1 MGDVPALQL
10 SGIAKA
16 FAGAPALDGVDLTVR
31 AGEIH
36 GLAGENGAGKSTLI
50 KILCGA
56 TRPDSGEMSLFG
68 EPYRPGSPLDGLRA
82 GIRVVHQELQMLD
95 ELSVA
100 ENILFEHLPR
110 SRLGIVDRAG
120 MQARATAL
128 LARVGLPELSPK
140 QKVANL
146 GMAHRQLIEIAR
158 ALSGRSRIVVM
169 DEPTATLTPK
179 ETQQLLRI
187 LKQLRGDGAAVV
199 FVTHHLQEIFACCD
213 RVSVLR
219 NGRHVAT
226 RDISR
231 TSTDDLVGMMV
242 GRSLAR
248 APQARVPAPARP
260 QSAPALQV
268 RELRVASPALAA
280 PKTLHVHY
288 GEILGIAGL
297 VGSGRTELVRAIFGA
312 DRAAGG
318 MILRDGRPVAIKG
331 PADALR
337 HGICLL
343 TEDRKDE
350 GLILDMSIAANVSL
364 ASLAS
369 VSRAGVMQGAAERSM
384 AQAKVAALGIRCR
397 DPQQPAGKLSGG
409 NQQKVVL
416 AKWLEREP
424 QVLLLDEPTRG
435 VDVGAKAEIHALL
448 KRFAADGKAVVAVS
462 SDLRELMEISDRI
475 VVMSKGVIAGEIAG
489 PGFDEE
495 EILKMAYSEYLRP
508 EAREGEFA

>member
-312 DRAAGG
+312 DRAA
-318 MILRDGRPVAIKG
+318 
-331 PADALR
+331 DALR

-448 KRFAADGKAVVAVS
+448 KRFAADGKAVVTVS